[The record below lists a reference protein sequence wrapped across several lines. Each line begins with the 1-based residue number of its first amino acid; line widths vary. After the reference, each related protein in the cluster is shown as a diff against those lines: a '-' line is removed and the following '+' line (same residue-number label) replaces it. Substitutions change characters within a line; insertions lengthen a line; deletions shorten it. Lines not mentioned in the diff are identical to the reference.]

1 MPNREAL
8 LDLAVSCPTQH
19 TPCRQHTRPHLPLIH
34 MPQVRN
40 LVPNREAL
48 LDLAV
53 SGPLYGCAASG
64 ALLLAGFGLS
74 AAGFTT
80 VGESL

>member
-1 MPNREAL
+1 
-8 LDLAVSCPTQH
+8 
-19 TPCRQHTRPHLPLIH
+19 

-64 ALLLAGFGLS
+64 ALLLAGFALS
-74 AAGFTT
+74 AAGFST
-80 VGESL
+80 VGKPQAQLIKVDSVFKRC